1 MTHSPGLRHLMA
13 EGAVAVIG
21 AYTAR
26 VRLLCVK
33 RDNLLGQQLR
43 RAMHQVAS

>member
-1 MTHSPGLRHLMA
+1 MTHSPGLRLLMA
-13 EGAVAVIG
+13 DDAVAVIG

-26 VRLLCVK
+26 VPSLCVK
-33 RDNLLGQQLR
+33 RDNLLAQQLR

>member
-1 MTHSPGLRHLMA
+1 MTHSPGLRLLMA

-21 AYTAR
+21 AHTPR
-26 VRLLCVK
+26 VLSLCVK
-33 RDNLLGQQLR
+33 RDILPAQQLR